1 MRRHRPDELGRIAP
15 GLQLAQGRPRVA
27 VLQVLQ
33 IRIPLVVE
41 IVQEAGQS
49 PQLDVAVE
57 PRRVR
62 AHRRLDGQHVAP
74 ERVRSCPFTKKVP
87 GRVSRKLNRH
97 GGNPS

>member
-15 GLQLAQGRPRVA
+15 GLQLAQAQTAGGRPP
-27 VLQVLQ
+27 VLQ

-41 IVQEAGQS
+41 VVQEAGQS

-62 AHRRLDGQHVAP
+62 AHRRLDGQHVAA

-97 GGNPS
+97 GGHPS